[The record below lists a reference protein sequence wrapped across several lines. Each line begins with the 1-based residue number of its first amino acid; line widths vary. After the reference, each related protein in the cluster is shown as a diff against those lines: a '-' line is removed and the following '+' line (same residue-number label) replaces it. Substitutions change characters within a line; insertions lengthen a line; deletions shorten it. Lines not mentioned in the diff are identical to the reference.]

1 MIQLVEPSRLS
12 EPAQT
17 LRCWIC
23 GAGGLRLVK
32 PGNLPEV
39 LHPEALRITDAN
51 YGLTADIFRCQSC
64 GFLQCPNV
72 PAVLE
77 LYEKMS
83 DESYEETRAARAR
96 QARALMNTVSRHKQA
111 ATLLDVG
118 AGSGILVEEALASG
132 FAARGVE
139 PSSPLQATAA
149 QRGLPVTHGV
159 LPHPELTGPFDVV
172 TLIDVIEHVPDPV
185 DLLRRIKSVMAPD
198 GICLVVTPDVSSV
211 AARAMGWKWWHF
223 RAAHIGYF
231 NKSTLALALETAGLR
246 VNAITRPS
254 WYLPSSYLA
263 ERAFSYLPRSFRPTL
278 PSILDRIVVPIN
290 LYDSLLA
297 VCGHGP
303 QAASAPTSSKI

>member
-1 MIQLVEPSRLS
+1 MTQLDASPQSS
-12 EPAQT
+12 QPAEA
-17 LRCWIC
+17 LHCWIC

-32 PGNLPEV
+32 AGNLPDV

-51 YGLTADIFRCQSC
+51 YGLTADIFQCESC
-64 GFLQCPNV
+64 GFLECPNV
-72 PAVLE
+72 PPVLE
-77 LYEKMS
+77 LYEQMS

-96 QARALMNTVSRHKQA
+96 QARALIDIVSRYKKA
-111 ATLLDVG
+111 ASLLDVG

-139 PSSPLQATAA
+139 PSGPLQVTAT

-159 LPHPELTGPFDVV
+159 LPNSEVRGPFEVV

-185 DLLRRIKSVMAPD
+185 DLMRRIKSVMAPN

-211 AARAMGWKWWHF
+211 AARLMGWKWWHF

-231 NKSTLALALETAGLR
+231 NRSTLGLALETAGLR
-246 VNAITRPS
+246 VKAITRPS
-254 WYLPSSYLA
+254 WHLPSSYLA
-263 ERAFSYLPRSFRPTL
+263 ERAFSYLPRSLRPAL
-278 PSILDRIVVPIN
+278 PSVLGRIVVPIN

-297 VCGHGP
+297 ICEHSP
-303 QAASAPTSSKI
+303 QAEI